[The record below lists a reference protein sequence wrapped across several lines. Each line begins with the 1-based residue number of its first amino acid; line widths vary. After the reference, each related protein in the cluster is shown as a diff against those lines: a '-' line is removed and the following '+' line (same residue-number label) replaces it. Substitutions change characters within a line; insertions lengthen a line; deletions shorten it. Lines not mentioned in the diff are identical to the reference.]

1 MGVTIRLMTID
12 DYTQVRSLWES
23 CAGMGLR
30 DADDSA
36 EGIGVLLARNPSTC
50 FVAENDGEVVG
61 SILAGHDG
69 RRAHLY
75 HVAVS
80 PQCRRQ
86 GIARALVE
94 AAIDALQR
102 EGIRKVATV
111 AFETNTDGNRF
122 WESMGFTVR
131 HDLVY
136 RDKALELPLG

>member
-1 MGVTIRLMTID
+1 MGTTIRLMTID
-12 DYTQVRSLWES
+12 DYAQVRSLWES
-23 CAGMGLR
+23 CAGMGLH

-36 EGIGVLLARNPSTC
+36 EGIGMLLARNPSTC
-50 FVAENDGEVVG
+50 FVAEKDGKVVG

-80 PQCRRQ
+80 PHCRRQ
-86 GIARALVE
+86 GIAQAMVE
-94 AAIDALQR
+94 TAVAALQR
-102 EGIRKVATV
+102 EGIRKVSLV

-136 RDKALELPLG
+136 RDKVLELPLG

>member
-1 MGVTIRLMTID
+1 MGTTIRLMTID
-12 DYTQVRSLWES
+12 DYAQVRSLWES
-23 CAGMGLR
+23 CAGMGLH

-36 EGIGVLLARNPSTC
+36 EDIGMLLARNPSAC
-50 FVAENDGEVVG
+50 FVAEKDGEVVG

-80 PQCRRQ
+80 PRCRRQ

-94 AAIDALQR
+94 SAIDALR
-102 EGIRKVATV
+102 SEGIRKVALV

-136 RDKALELPLG
+136 RDKVLELPLG